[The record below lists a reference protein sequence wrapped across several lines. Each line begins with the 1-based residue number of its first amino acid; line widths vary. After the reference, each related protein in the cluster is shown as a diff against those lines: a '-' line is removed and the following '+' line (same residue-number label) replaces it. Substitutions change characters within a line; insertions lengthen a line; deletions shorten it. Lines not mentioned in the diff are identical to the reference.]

1 MRLSFILTY
10 FRGKIKELHI
20 EASRDNSRAI
30 SPFLRG
36 EKNYIKLVDYLRDED
51 LVFFDSLRS
60 IGMDSLPLCI
70 PATDLSSIPVQEWAS
85 AGGRFFKRIG
95 PFGSLKP
102 ISIENTFHN
111 IISSS
116 LGTINSAEIYVTMN
130 RTYVS
135 CRLHFRYVGMA
146 RPISSFPSSIP
157 IRLDCGGFIRRNQI
171 EEKHI
176 IDTLKQ
182 KGIDIDLRGRFSLSI
197 QELTDLV
204 RNPPKKIIFLAKKTN
219 DTSSTKQTWTASG
232 IKWFGDSSDIKSSD
246 FLDAY
251 LENRNYVEING
262 TIGLFE
268 RDAIVKQV
276 KQELYKDSTES
287 VPDRNLLKLI
297 FAIQENASVE
307 ILASTKFLRPYLKAW
322 QNEGVKW
329 LLRMEALGSG
339 AILADE
345 MGLGKTIQTIVFLS
359 INWYR
364 NSKTTYNLI
373 ICPASVVKNWQN
385 EICRFEPELEQ
396 YVNCYQQIPEHI
408 CPGFIIITYERAVR
422 QIRLLEKI
430 QFDNIVLDEAQK
442 VKNADTIAYRT
453 LSTLQSKFRIMLTG
467 TPVENTIAE
476 LWNHVSFVNPDTQ
489 GAMQLFK
496 NRYPVLENMQK
507 FCRFSLDLLSN
518 FILIRKKSDV
528 DINLPPLIET
538 VVSCH
543 MESSQRSVYE
553 SIRRKYLAELKRGT
567 SARVS
572 SLALEALLRLRQSC
586 CLPIMLPPTLNSENI
601 IDSCKLTVAFRLV
614 LQETNYGRKVL
625 VFSQFLEVIEQLG
638 QMISDIGINTY
649 ILTGETTNRQELI
662 DVFNSDLC
670 PAVFLISLKAG
681 GVGMNLAT
689 ASCVILFDPWWNPAV
704 ENQSFARA
712 HRIGQNK
719 PVNVFKLICS
729 NSIEEKMLQL
739 QDKKKELASELTAS
753 NRPSIDEMMKLLL

>member
-1 MRLSFILTY
+1 MMGKVENKKKQQNKNKHLRLSFILTY

-36 EKNYIKLVDYLRDED
+36 KKNYIKLVDYLRDED

-232 IKWFGDSSDIKSSD
+232 IKWFGDRSDIKSSD

-329 LLRMEALGSG
+329 LLRMEALGAG

-345 MGLGKTIQTIVFLS
+345 MGLGKTIQTIVF
-359 INWYR
+359 
-364 NSKTTYNLI
+364 
-373 ICPASVVKNWQN
+373 
-385 EICRFEPELEQ
+385 
-396 YVNCYQQIPEHI
+396 
-408 CPGFIIITYERAVR
+408 FIY
-422 QIRLLEKI
+422 
-430 QFDNIVLDEAQK
+430 
-442 VKNADTIAYRT
+442 
-453 LSTLQSKFRIMLTG
+453 
-467 TPVENTIAE
+467 
-476 LWNHVSFVNPDTQ
+476 
-489 GAMQLFK
+489 
-496 NRYPVLENMQK
+496 
-507 FCRFSLDLLSN
+507 
-518 FILIRKKSDV
+518 
-528 DINLPPLIET
+528 
-538 VVSCH
+538 
-543 MESSQRSVYE
+543 
-553 SIRRKYLAELKRGT
+553 
-567 SARVS
+567 
-572 SLALEALLRLRQSC
+572 
-586 CLPIMLPPTLNSENI
+586 
-601 IDSCKLTVAFRLV
+601 
-614 LQETNYGRKVL
+614 
-625 VFSQFLEVIEQLG
+625 
-638 QMISDIGINTY
+638 
-649 ILTGETTNRQELI
+649 
-662 DVFNSDLC
+662 
-670 PAVFLISLKAG
+670 
-681 GVGMNLAT
+681 
-689 ASCVILFDPWWNPAV
+689 
-704 ENQSFARA
+704 
-712 HRIGQNK
+712 
-719 PVNVFKLICS
+719 
-729 NSIEEKMLQL
+729 
-739 QDKKKELASELTAS
+739 
-753 NRPSIDEMMKLLL
+753 